1 MVTSAR
7 FDEIKDYFEPLNAL
21 PTLILPQAFLLVQ
34 HGFEEMNLASM
45 KYPSVFSSLIRTSAR
60 EVLEKEPLEDWLLDT
75 HTDRLHLIHKSGIRV
90 RFLKKIKYG
99 NGLPP
104 AGNNIARQ
112 SDWLQPPLEG
122 QKDLFGDTL
131 RDLRFVVG
139 WQYHEQTFTCS
150 LFHPISTGTIQQ
162 GTKADINIQLG
173 VDDSTYRAAEFK
185 VSEENELLV
194 ANANFI
200 SMKNMQNQRK

>member
-90 RFLKKIKYG
+90 RFLKKLNMAMACLRQGITLQGSQTGFNHLSRGKRIYSATPSEIYVSLLAG
-99 NGLPP
+99 STMNRLSHALFFTQSVP
-104 AGNNIARQ
+104 APFN
-112 SDWLQPPLEG
+112 
-122 QKDLFGDTL
+122 
-131 RDLRFVVG
+131 
-139 WQYHEQTFTCS
+139 
-150 LFHPISTGTIQQ
+150 
-162 GTKADINIQLG
+162 KAPKLI
-173 VDDSTYRAAEFK
+173 
-185 VSEENELLV
+185 
-194 ANANFI
+194 
-200 SMKNMQNQRK
+200 